1 MKRIVS
7 LLLVLVLV
15 LCCFVGCENNV
26 ESNEVSSEI
35 ILDENRPNDRQ
46 IFMNIVRYAANRGY
60 GVTNNIQ
67 LTRADYDSSTKLC
80 VVEFDAELFEKRNGS
95 NKHYASYQFTYKLV
109 GDDEWELTDEYPK
122 VLGSDYMPDIS

>member
-15 LCCFVGCENNV
+15 LSCFVGCENNG

-35 ILDENRPNDRQ
+35 ILDETRPSYQ
-46 IFMNIVRYAANRGY
+46 TVYMNTVRYAANRGY
-60 GVTNNIQ
+60 GVTSIK

-80 VVEFDAELFEKRNGS
+80 VVEFDAELFENRNGS

-109 GDDEWELTDEYPK
+109 GDDEWELTDKYPK
-122 VLGSDYMPDIS
+122 VLGSGYMPDIS